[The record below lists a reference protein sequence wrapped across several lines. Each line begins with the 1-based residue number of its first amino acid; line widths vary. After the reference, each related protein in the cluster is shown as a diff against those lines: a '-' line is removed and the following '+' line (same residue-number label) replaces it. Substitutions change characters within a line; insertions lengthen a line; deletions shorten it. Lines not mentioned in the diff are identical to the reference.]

1 MHITKE
7 LIENTYN
14 QISPWLRTTAL
25 DYSIEL
31 SEKTGVNV
39 WLKKE
44 YQQFTGSFKL
54 RGALSCIS
62 QLNQAQKDAG
72 VITASSGN
80 HGLGVAMAGK
90 ITGTNVTV
98 YLPENTSIVKLKALQ
113 YLNAN
118 VIVVDGD
125 CLLAEQQAAKQAK
138 EKGCYYV
145 SPYNDPYVIA
155 GQATLGMEIHQ
166 QLPNADAVFVSVG
179 GGGLISGIGSYYN
192 ESQLETEQVTEKVTK
207 IVGCWPENAQALL
220 KCLEHGE
227 VIEVEEQP
235 TLSEST
241 AGGVEPGSITFPIAQ
256 KVVDKCY
263 TVSELEIG
271 QAMYALGKYE
281 REIVE
286 GSAGVAMAAL
296 MQQADQYKGKD
307 VVVVLCG
314 KNIAFDKWLQV
325 IKQHEDQ

>member
-1 MHITKE
+1 MQITKE
-7 LIENTYN
+7 LIDNTHH
-14 QISPWLRTTAL
+14 QISQRLRTTAL

-54 RGALSCIS
+54 RGALSCINQLS
-62 QLNQAQKDAG
+62 QTQKDVG

-90 ITGTNVTV
+90 ITGTKVTV
-98 YLPENTSIVKLKALQ
+98 FLPANTSKVKLTALQ
-113 YLNAN
+113 HLNAN

-125 CLLAEQQAAKQAK
+125 VLVAEQQAAELAK

-155 GQATLGMEIHQ
+155 GQATLAMEIHQ
-166 QLPNADAVFVSVG
+166 QLPNADTVFISVG
-179 GGGLISGIGSYYN
+179 GGGLISGIGSYYQEN
-192 ESQLETEQVTEKVTK
+192 KLETE
-207 IVGCWPENAQALL
+207 IVGCWPENAPALL
-220 KCLEHGE
+220 KCLEEGKI
-227 VIEVEEQP
+227 IEIEEQP

-241 AGGVEPGSITFPIAQ
+241 AGGVEPESITFPIAQ
-256 KVVDKCY
+256 KVVNTCY
-263 TVSELEIG
+263 TVSETEIG
-271 QAMYALGKYE
+271 HAMYMLAKYE

-296 MQQADQYKGKD
+296 MQQAEQYKGKN

-314 KNIAFDKWLQV
+314 KNIGFDKWLQV
-325 IKQHEDQ
+325 IKQYEDD